1 MESAKVYLDEADIEE
16 VRLQENVQEMRRPQ
30 FVSVV
35 VYVHNNG
42 KKIKDFAETVMNCF
56 QKNFKQCEVIFVDDY
71 SSDGSRQT
79 IKEYY
84 KSNPVNYIVNIIQM
98 GCYHGLEIAMN
109 AGRDM
114 AIGDYVYE
122 FDNMYVDYN
131 ADVIIEAYNK
141 CLEGYDIVSVSA
153 DVSVRFTSRLFYGL
167 FNSVSNLQ
175 TKISQD
181 SWRLISRRGVN
192 RIVAMD
198 VDIPYRKAVY
208 FNSGLSVAQISYKS
222 QTGSRPPRI
231 TGRYERLKLGV
242 ESFIYFTSL
251 VERIAMVAAILFSI
265 FTICLIGYSFFA
277 GLFSTGQGPGNRL
290 VIFIMSIGFMGVFC
304 LLAVIMKYLSVLVDL
319 VFKRKKYRIAGVEKI
334 SLK

>member
-1 MESAKVYLDEADIEE
+1 MESAKVYFDETDVEE
-16 VRLQENVQEMRRPQ
+16 VRLCGNIQEMRRPQ

-35 VYVHNNG
+35 AYVHNDG
-42 KKIKDFAETVMNCF
+42 DKIKDFAEIVMDCF

-71 SSDGSRQT
+71 SSDGSKQA

-84 KSNPVNYIVNIIQM
+84 KNNPVNYVVNIIQM
-98 GCYHGLEIAMN
+98 GCYHGLEVAMN

-122 FDNMYVDYN
+122 FDSMYVDYD

-141 CLEGYDIVSVSA
+141 CLEGYDIVSVNT
-153 DVSVRFTSRLFYGL
+153 DVPVRFSSRLFYGL

-181 SWRLISRRGVN
+181 SWRLISRRGIN
-192 RIVAMD
+192 RIVSMD

-231 TGRYERLKLGV
+231 TGKYERLKLGI
-242 ESFIYFTSL
+242 ESFIYFTPL
-251 VERIAMVAAILFSI
+251 VERIAMAAAILFSI

-277 GLFSTGQGPGNRL
+277 GLFGTGRGPGNRF
-290 VIFIMSIGFMGVFC
+290 VIFLMSIGFMGVFC

-319 VFKRKKYRIAGVEKI
+319 VFKRKKYRIADVEKI
-334 SLK
+334 PLK

>member
-153 DVSVRFTSRLFYGL
+153 DVSARFTS
-167 FNSVSNLQ
+167 
-175 TKISQD
+175 
-181 SWRLISRRGVN
+181 RLISRRGVN